1 VVRSGPIVR
10 KPAFRASG
18 LNLVVSAIVHSNSAG
33 HCPRKEV
40 MRMSKV
46 KIGRNA
52 GTGKFTTVKTATNN
66 PKTHV
71 VETIK
76 K

>member
-1 VVRSGPIVR
+1 M
-10 KPAFRASG
+10 AQ
-18 LNLVVSAIVHSNSAG
+18 
-33 HCPRKEV
+33 
-40 MRMSKV
+40 

-52 GTGKFTTVKTATNN
+52 GNGRFTTVKTAKSK